1 MINIFFVLLVQ
12 VASAVFFCFFLAP
25 DALGC
30 SLTTLGLCTSLGC
43 CVSIQFIKM
52 YFFISAL
59 NFLLVSDGF
68 LSRGGKLL
76 RLAEANAEKFEINLL
91 HVPLCLRV

>member
-1 MINIFFVLLVQ
+1 M
-12 VASAVFFCFFLAP
+12 
-25 DALGC
+25 
-30 SLTTLGLCTSLGC
+30 
-43 CVSIQFIKM
+43 SIQFIIM

-76 RLAEANAEKFEINLL
+76 RLAEANAEKFEIDLL